1 MHMSKAPQRCYA
13 NSIQKQLL
21 VIRQQNVEDLQEAIY
36 IGIQLA
42 DNQQKRKQVKIFF
55 QCTPHSA
62 EHALRMRYCSG

>member
-1 MHMSKAPQRCYA
+1 MNKARQRCYA
-13 NSIQKQLL
+13 NSIQKPLL
-21 VIRQQNVEDLQEAIY
+21 VIRQQDVEDLQETNY

-62 EHALRMRYCSG
+62 KHALSMRY